1 MPRRAAA
8 ATGEQQAPK
17 KRGPKPGFKR
27 VQSAAVVA
35 VAAQVAAAAP
45 PPAVVAEPVT
55 QAEPGPGERDS
66 LQRGRRIDQMPEAE
80 LRRYARQIGI
90 SQRDAEGL
98 TVERLRQNCTAQLY
112 ELIDAL

>member
-8 ATGEQQAPK
+8 TGDQQAPK

-27 VQSAAVVA
+27 VQAVA
-35 VAAQVAAAAP
+35 VAAAVAQAAIAATP
-45 PPAVVAEPVT
+45 PVVQPEPVA
-55 QAEPGPGERDS
+55 QADAGPGERDC
-66 LQRGRRIDQMPEAE
+66 LQRGRRIDQMGETE
-80 LRRYARQIGI
+80 LRRYARQLGI
-90 SQRDAEGL
+90 SQRDADGL